1 MKIIIVV
8 FFFLILNLSNAYSQ
22 KYNDL
27 LNEAKIIDA
36 TDIKK
41 INYLLERVNKVLEIE
56 NEYIQK
62 CNNEMRLFSKS
73 RTISCD
79 EFRKRIKKDDYID
92 NVSLIIFN
100 ENLSKAISDTAK
112 RYDEL
117 VMKKSKEADRIE
129 AKKLLNNVTLMH
141 SRMKDFNDQLSEF
154 NLRNQ

>member
-1 MKIIIVV
+1 MKIIILV
-8 FFFLILNLSNAYSQ
+8 FFFSILNLSNAYSQ

-79 EFRKRIKKDDYID
+79 EFRKRIKDDYID

-100 ENLSKAISDTAK
+100 ENLSKAILDTAK

-129 AKKLLNNVTLMH
+129 AKKLLNNVTLMQ